1 MVVSVWLSCVVA
13 LWFTWDGYGGKKSKG
28 LELHVVAVEK
38 SEFLTH
44 EEHRKF

>member
-1 MVVSVWLSCVVA
+1 MVVSVWSSCVVA
-13 LWFTWDGYGGKKSKG
+13 LLFTWDGYGGKKSAG
-28 LELHVVAVEK
+28 PELHVMAVEE